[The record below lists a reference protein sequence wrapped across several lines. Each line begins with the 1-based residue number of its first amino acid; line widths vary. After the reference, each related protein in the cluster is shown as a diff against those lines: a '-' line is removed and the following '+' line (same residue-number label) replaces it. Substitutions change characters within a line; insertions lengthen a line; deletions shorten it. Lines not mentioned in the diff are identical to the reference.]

1 MTTTITYEFNGRV
14 IEEKS
19 RTIEHS
25 SIINL
30 INSLLDISDDHA
42 VKPGYISI
50 CESYTYRPSL
60 KSILYYRRLV
70 TPRSDN
76 IDIRAK
82 ISASLPTLRKAS
94 KYFKTL
100 GIMHS
105 F

>member
-1 MTTTITYEFNGRV
+1 MTTTITYEFNGRD
-14 IEEKS
+14 IQEKS

-42 VKPGYISI
+42 VRPGYISI

-60 KSILYYRRLV
+60 KSIFYHRRVV
-70 TPRSDN
+70 TPQSDN
-76 IDIRAK
+76 IDIRSK
-82 ISASLPTLRKAS
+82 ISASSPTLRKAS

-100 GIMHS
+100 GIMRS